1 MNVALS
7 PEHNAV
13 GLTATLAVG
22 NGKTVKVILLVCG
35 FTQLGVPEL
44 ATLTIV
50 MVVLVVYVP
59 VMVAVPPAF
68 KVTVWLAPP
77 LIV

>member
-1 MNVALS
+1 MNVALLL
-7 PEHNAV
+7 AQILV

-50 MVVLVVYVP
+50 IVVLVVYVP

-68 KVTVWLAPP
+68 KVSVWLAPP

>member
-1 MNVALS
+1 VNVALS
-7 PEHNAV
+7 PEHNVV

-44 ATLTIV
+44 STLTIV

-59 VMVAVPPAF
+59 V
-68 KVTVWLAPP
+68 L
-77 LIV
+77 